1 MISRFYLILDKVRER
16 SLSQVSG
23 IALFATP
30 VPERG
35 PKSVSRGQ
43 SPWCRALGLDSPSR
57 VAKAYLSAVLVY
69 VGKGKPILHAA
80 LEPFLRRLSP

>member
-35 PKSVSRGQ
+35 LKSVSRGQ
-43 SPWCRALGLDSPSR
+43 SPWCRALASTLLSR
-57 VAKAYLSAVLVY
+57 VVSAISVSGTCLR
-69 VGKGKPILHAA
+69 GEGKPILHAA
-80 LEPFLRRLSP
+80 LEPF